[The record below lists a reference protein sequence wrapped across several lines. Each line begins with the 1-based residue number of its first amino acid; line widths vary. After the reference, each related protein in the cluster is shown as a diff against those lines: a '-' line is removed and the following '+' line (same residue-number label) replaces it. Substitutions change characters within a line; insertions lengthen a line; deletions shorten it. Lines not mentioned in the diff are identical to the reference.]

1 MTIKLTFL
9 GAVGTVTGSKYLLDI
24 DDRRLMVDCG
34 LFQGFKNLRLRN
46 WRPFPVDPAG
56 IEAVLLTH
64 AHIDH
69 SGYLPRLAR
78 QGFKGPIYTT
88 EATRDLCAILLPDSG
103 HLQEREAEFINR
115 RGISKHHPS
124 LPLYTQQDAE
134 RMLGQFRPVR
144 FGEEVKLAGGVTARF
159 VPAGHILGAAIIELE
174 AGGRKIVFSGD
185 LGRSNNPTMLD
196 PTPIARADYLLCELT
211 YGDRLHEA
219 RDPEEALAEV
229 VGRTVAR
236 GGTVVIPAFAVGRT
250 QTLLYHLERLKRS
263 HRIPDI
269 PVYLDS
275 PMAIDVSDVFCRH
288 PEEHRLSAAEAKA
301 ACGVAHYA
309 HSVEESKA
317 LDADGDPKIIISAS
331 GMATGGRVLHHIKR
345 FAPDPRNTILFAGF
359 QAGGTRGASMTGGA
373 ESVKIFGEYVPV
385 RAEVGNLH
393 MLSAHADAGEIM
405 AWLKHFHSPPRT
417 TFIVHGEPGP
427 ADTLRHRI
435 EEELGWTCRVPDDRE
450 SVELE

>member
-1 MTIKLTFL
+1 MRP
-9 GAVGTVTGSKYLLDI
+9 VP
-24 DDRRLMVDCG
+24 G
-34 LFQGFKNLRLRN
+34 LQEPAPAQLA
-46 WRPFPVDPAG
+46 PVPG
-56 IEAVLLTH
+56 RSGRHRGGVLTH

-115 RGISKHHPS
+115 HGISKHHPS

-144 FGEEVKLAGGVTARF
+144 FGEEVKLPGGVTARF

-174 AGGRKIVFSGD
+174 ADGRKIVFSGD

-196 PTPIARADYLLCELT
+196 PTPIARADYLLCEST

-263 HRIPDI
+263 RRIPDI

-359 QAGGTRGASMTGGA
+359 QAGGTRGASMTARGRERQDLWRIRAGARRGGQPPYALGPCRCGRDHGVA
-373 ESVKIFGEYVPV
+373 EALPLTAAYHLH
-385 RAEVGNLH
+385 RAWR
-393 MLSAHADAGEIM
+393 AGTGRYL
-405 AWLKHFHSPPRT
+405 APSHRGRAGLDLPR
-417 TFIVHGEPGP
+417 P
-427 ADTLRHRI
+427 R
-435 EEELGWTCRVPDDRE
+435 
-450 SVELE
+450 